1 MNISRIIL
9 IGCAVFAV
17 ISGIGLRA
25 EHSETM
31 KENEPVNVLDIS
43 EPHVVSDAER
53 RAKTLLAKAVVHVQK
68 EGDESVQDFMS
79 DAEYID
85 GELYVFALGI
95 DGQFLASGGSS
106 MVLVGDSV
114 LDTQDVYGNPFFR
127 EMITKAVHAG
137 FGEVQYH
144 WTNPTDRM
152 GEPKTTFFE
161 RVGDVIVAVGYYPE
175 RSSATEAK
183 RLLARAMAAI
193 VESEQDSLAEFNDTE
208 GSFVEGDLYVFVM
221 DMSSGKLLAH
231 GVSPELVGR
240 SHNEILSPD
249 DKPILTEMLNLAKEN
264 GRGVYTYQW
273 LNPLSSKVET
283 KHTYYRV
290 IDNKLVGVGYYT
302 NSNNT

>member
-1 MNISRIIL
+1 MSLSKIIL
-9 IGCAVFAV
+9 ISCAFFAV
-17 ISGIGLRA
+17 IGGIGLRA
-25 EHSETM
+25 EHSESEKATQA
-31 KENEPVNVLDIS
+31 VNVLDIS
-43 EPHVVSDAER
+43 EPHVVSEAER
-53 RAKTLLAKAVVHVQK
+53 RAKTLLAKAVIHVQT
-68 EGDESVQDFMS
+68 EGDESVKDFMS
-79 DAEYID
+79 DPEYID

-127 EMITKAVHAG
+127 EMITKAVHNG
-137 FGEVQYH
+137 FGEVEYH

-161 RVGDVIVAVGYYPE
+161 RVGDVIVAVGFYPE
-175 RSSATEAK
+175 RSSAAEAK
-183 RLLARAMAAI
+183 RLLARAMTAI
-193 VESEQDSLAEFNDTE
+193 VESEQQSLAEFNDAE

-249 DKPILTEMLNLAKEN
+249 DKPILTDMLNLAREN
-264 GRGVYTYQW
+264 GRGVYTYRW

-302 NSNNT
+302 KSSKT

>member
-1 MNISRIIL
+1 MNLSRIIL

-17 ISGIGLRA
+17 VSGIGLRA
-25 EHSETM
+25 EHSETE
-31 KENEPVNVLDIS
+31 KETKPVNVLDIS

-68 EGDESVQDFMS
+68 DGDESVKDFMS
-79 DAEYID
+79 DPEYID

-127 EMITKAVHAG
+127 EMITKAVHNG
-137 FGEVQYH
+137 FGEVKYH

-175 RSSATEAK
+175 RSSAAEAK
-183 RLLARAMAAI
+183 SLLARAMTAI
-193 VESEQDSLAEFNDTE
+193 VESEQESLTEFNDAE

-264 GRGVYTYQW
+264 GRGVYTYRW

>member
-25 EHSETM
+25 EHSETA

-53 RAKTLLAKAVVHVQK
+53 RAKTLLAKAVIHVQK
-68 EGDESVQDFMS
+68 DGDESVSDFMS
-79 DAEYID
+79 DPEYTD

-127 EMITKAVHAG
+127 EMITKAVHNG

-175 RSSATEAK
+175 RSSAAEAK
-183 RLLARAMAAI
+183 RLLARAMTAI
-193 VESEQDSLAEFNDTE
+193 VESEQDSITEFNNSE
-208 GSFVEGDLYVFVM
+208 GRFVEGDLYVFVM
-221 DMSSGKLLAH
+221 DMNSGKLLAH

-264 GRGVYTYQW
+264 GRGVYTYRW

-302 NSNNT
+302 KSNNT

>member
-1 MNISRIIL
+1 MNLSRIIL

-17 ISGIGLRA
+17 VSGIGLRA
-25 EHSETM
+25 EHSETE
-31 KENEPVNVLDIS
+31 KETKPVNVLDIS

-68 EGDESVQDFMS
+68 DGDESVKDFMS
-79 DAEYID
+79 DPEYID

-127 EMITKAVHAG
+127 EMITKAVHNG
-137 FGEVQYH
+137 FGEVKYH

-175 RSSATEAK
+175 RSSAAEAK
-183 RLLARAMAAI
+183 NLLARAMTAI
-193 VESEQDSLAEFNDTE
+193 VESEQESLTEFNDAE

-264 GRGVYTYQW
+264 GRGVYTYRW

>member
-25 EHSETM
+25 EHSETA
-31 KENEPVNVLDIS
+31 KENEPVNVLEIS

-68 EGDESVQDFMS
+68 EGDESVKDFMS
-79 DAEYID
+79 SAEYID

-127 EMITKAVHAG
+127 EMITKAVHNG

-183 RLLARAMAAI
+183 RLLARAMTAM
-193 VESEQDSLAEFNDTE
+193 VESEQDSIAEFNNSE
-208 GSFVEGDLYVFVM
+208 GSFVEGDLYVFVI
-221 DMSSGKLLAH
+221 DMNSGKLLAH

-249 DKPILTEMLNLAKEN
+249 NKPILTEMLNLAKEN

-273 LNPLSSKVET
+273 LNPLSRKVET

-302 NSNNT
+302 NSNSM

>member
-1 MNISRIIL
+1 MNLSRIIL

-17 ISGIGLRA
+17 VSGIGLRA
-25 EHSETM
+25 EHSETE
-31 KENEPVNVLDIS
+31 KEAKPVNVLDIS

-68 EGDESVQDFMS
+68 DGDESVKDFMS
-79 DAEYID
+79 DPEYID

-127 EMITKAVHAG
+127 EMITKAVHNG
-137 FGEVQYH
+137 FGEVKYH

-175 RSSATEAK
+175 RSSAAEAK
-183 RLLARAMAAI
+183 SLLARAMTAI
-193 VESEQDSLAEFNDTE
+193 VESEQESLTEFNDAE

-264 GRGVYTYQW
+264 GRGVYTYRW

>member
-1 MNISRIIL
+1 MNLSRLIL

-17 ISGIGLRA
+17 VSGIGLRA
-25 EHSETM
+25 EHSEVE
-31 KENEPVNVLDIS
+31 KETKPVNVLDIS

-68 EGDESVQDFMS
+68 EGDDSVKDFMS
-79 DAEYID
+79 DPEYID

-127 EMITKAVHAG
+127 EMITKAVHNG
-137 FGEVQYH
+137 FGEVKYH

-175 RSSATEAK
+175 RSSAAEAK
-183 RLLARAMAAI
+183 NLLARAMTAI
-193 VESEQDSLAEFNDTE
+193 VESEQESLTEFNDAE

-264 GRGVYTYQW
+264 GRGVYTYRW

>member
-25 EHSETM
+25 EHSETA

-53 RAKTLLAKAVVHVQK
+53 RAKTLLAKAVIHVQK
-68 EGDESVQDFMS
+68 GGDESVSDFMS
-79 DAEYID
+79 DPEYTD

-127 EMITKAVHAG
+127 EMITKAVHNG

-175 RSSATEAK
+175 RSSAAEAK
-183 RLLARAMAAI
+183 RLLARAMTAI
-193 VESEQDSLAEFNDTE
+193 VESEQDSITEFNNSE
-208 GSFVEGDLYVFVM
+208 GRFVEGDLYVFVM
-221 DMSSGKLLAH
+221 DMNSGKLLAH

>member
-1 MNISRIIL
+1 MNLSRIIL
-9 IGCAVFAV
+9 IGCAVFALV
-17 ISGIGLRA
+17 SGIGLRA
-25 EHSETM
+25 EHSETE
-31 KENEPVNVLDIS
+31 KEAKPVNVLDIS

-68 EGDESVQDFMS
+68 DGDESVKDFMS
-79 DAEYID
+79 DPEYID

-127 EMITKAVHAG
+127 EMITKAVHNG
-137 FGEVQYH
+137 FGEVKYH

-175 RSSATEAK
+175 RSSAAEAK
-183 RLLARAMAAI
+183 NLLARAMTAI
-193 VESEQDSLAEFNDTE
+193 VESEQESLTEFNDAE

-264 GRGVYTYQW
+264 GRGVYTYRW

>member
-1 MNISRIIL
+1 MNLSRIIL
-9 IGCAVFAV
+9 IGYAVFAV
-17 ISGIGLRA
+17 VSGSGLRA

-31 KENEPVNVLDIS
+31 EENKPVNVLDIS

-68 EGDESVQDFMS
+68 DGDESVKDFMS
-79 DAEYID
+79 DPEYID

-127 EMITKAVHAG
+127 EMITKAVHNG
-137 FGEVQYH
+137 FGEVKYH

-175 RSSATEAK
+175 RSSAAEAK
-183 RLLARAMAAI
+183 NLLARAMTAI
-193 VESEQDSLAEFNDTE
+193 VESEQESLTEFNDAE

-231 GVSPELVGR
+231 GVSPELVGG

-264 GRGVYTYQW
+264 GRGVYTYRW

>member
-1 MNISRIIL
+1 MNLSRIIL

-17 ISGIGLRA
+17 VSGIGLRA
-25 EHSETM
+25 EHSKTM
-31 KENEPVNVLDIS
+31 EENKPVNVLDIS

-68 EGDESVQDFMS
+68 DGDESVKDFMS
-79 DAEYID
+79 DPEYID

-127 EMITKAVHAG
+127 EMITKAVHNG
-137 FGEVQYH
+137 FGEVKYH

-175 RSSATEAK
+175 RSSAAEAK
-183 RLLARAMAAI
+183 NLLARAMTAI
-193 VESEQDSLAEFNDTE
+193 VESEQESLTEFNDAE

-264 GRGVYTYQW
+264 GRGVYTYRW

>member
-1 MNISRIIL
+1 MNLARIIL

-17 ISGIGLRA
+17 VNGIGLRA
-25 EHSETM
+25 EHSETE
-31 KENEPVNVLDIS
+31 KEAKPVNVLDIS
-43 EPHVVSDAER
+43 EPHVVSKAER

-68 EGDESVQDFMS
+68 EGDDSVKDFMS
-79 DAEYID
+79 DPEYID

-127 EMITKAVHAG
+127 EMITKAVHNG
-137 FGEVQYH
+137 FGEVKYH

-175 RSSATEAK
+175 RSSAAEAK
-183 RLLARAMAAI
+183 NLLARAMTAI
-193 VESEQDSLAEFNDTE
+193 VESEQESLNEFNDAD

-264 GRGVYTYQW
+264 GRGVYTYRW

-302 NSNNT
+302 NSNKT

>member
-1 MNISRIIL
+1 MNLSRIIL
-9 IGCAVFAV
+9 IGCALFAV
-17 ISGIGLRA
+17 VSGIGLRA
-25 EHSETM
+25 EHSEVE
-31 KENEPVNVLDIS
+31 KETKPVNVLEIS

-68 EGDESVQDFMS
+68 EGDDSVKDFMS

-127 EMITKAVHAG
+127 EMITKAVHKG
-137 FGEVQYH
+137 FGQVKYH

-175 RSSATEAK
+175 RSSAAEAK
-183 RLLARAMAAI
+183 RLLARAMTAI
-193 VESEQDSLAEFNDTE
+193 VESEQDSITEFNDTE
-208 GSFVEGDLYVFVM
+208 GRFVEGDLYVFVM

-264 GRGVYTYQW
+264 GRGVYTYRW

>member
-25 EHSETM
+25 EHSETV

-68 EGDESVQDFMS
+68 EGDESVKDFMS

-127 EMITKAVHAG
+127 EMITKAVHNG
-137 FGEVQYH
+137 FGEVKYH

-175 RSSATEAK
+175 RSSAAEAK
-183 RLLARAMAAI
+183 NLLARAMTAI
-193 VESEQDSLAEFNDTE
+193 VESEQESLTEFNDAE

-264 GRGVYTYQW
+264 GRGVYTYRW

-302 NSNNT
+302 KSNNT

>member
-25 EHSETM
+25 EHSETA

-68 EGDESVQDFMS
+68 DGDESVKDFMS

-127 EMITKAVHAG
+127 EMITKAVHNG

-144 WTNPTDRM
+144 WINPTDRM

>member
-1 MNISRIIL
+1 MNLSRIIL

-17 ISGIGLRA
+17 VSGIGLRA

-31 KENEPVNVLDIS
+31 EENKPVNVLDIS

-68 EGDESVQDFMS
+68 DGDESVKDFMS
-79 DAEYID
+79 DPEYID

-127 EMITKAVHAG
+127 EMITKAVHNG
-137 FGEVQYH
+137 FGEVKYH

-175 RSSATEAK
+175 RSSAAEAK
-183 RLLARAMAAI
+183 NLLARAMTAI
-193 VESEQDSLAEFNDTE
+193 VESEQESLTEFNDAE

-221 DMSSGKLLAH
+221 DMNSGKLLAH

-264 GRGVYTYQW
+264 GRGVYTYRW

>member
-1 MNISRIIL
+1 MNLSRIIL
-9 IGCAVFAV
+9 IGCALFAV
-17 ISGIGLRA
+17 VSGIGLRA
-25 EHSETM
+25 EHSEVE
-31 KENEPVNVLDIS
+31 KETKPVNVLDIS

-68 EGDESVQDFMS
+68 EGDDSVKDFMS

-127 EMITKAVHAG
+127 EMITKAVHNG
-137 FGEVQYH
+137 FGQVKYH

-175 RSSATEAK
+175 RSSAAEAK
-183 RLLARAMAAI
+183 RLLARAMTAI
-193 VESEQDSLAEFNDTE
+193 VESEQDSITEFNDTE

-264 GRGVYTYQW
+264 GRGVYTYRW

>member
-1 MNISRIIL
+1 MNLSRIIL

-17 ISGIGLRA
+17 VSGIGLRA
-25 EHSETM
+25 EHSETE
-31 KENEPVNVLDIS
+31 KETKPVNVLDIS

-68 EGDESVQDFMS
+68 DGDESVKDFMS
-79 DAEYID
+79 DPEYID

-106 MVLVGDSV
+106 MVLVGNSV

-127 EMITKAVHAG
+127 EMITKAVHNG
-137 FGEVQYH
+137 FGEVKYH

-175 RSSATEAK
+175 RSSAAEAK
-183 RLLARAMAAI
+183 NLLARAMTAI
-193 VESEQDSLAEFNDTE
+193 VESEQESLTEFNDAE

-264 GRGVYTYQW
+264 GRGVYTYRW

>member
-1 MNISRIIL
+1 MNLSRIIL
-9 IGCAVFAV
+9 IGCALFAV
-17 ISGIGLRA
+17 VSGIGLRA
-25 EHSETM
+25 EHSETE
-31 KENEPVNVLDIS
+31 KEAKPVNVLDIS

-68 EGDESVQDFMS
+68 DGDESVKDFMS
-79 DAEYID
+79 DPEYID

-127 EMITKAVHAG
+127 EMITKAVHKG
-137 FGEVQYH
+137 FGEVKYH

-175 RSSATEAK
+175 RSSAAEAK
-183 RLLARAMAAI
+183 NLLARAMTAI
-193 VESEQDSLAEFNDTE
+193 VESEQESLTEFNDAE

-264 GRGVYTYQW
+264 GRGVYTYRW

>member
-1 MNISRIIL
+1 MNLSRIIL

-17 ISGIGLRA
+17 VSGIGLRA

-31 KENEPVNVLDIS
+31 EENKPVNVLDIS

-68 EGDESVQDFMS
+68 DGDESVKDFMS
-79 DAEYID
+79 DPEYID

-127 EMITKAVHAG
+127 EMITKAVHNG
-137 FGEVQYH
+137 FGEVKYH

-161 RVGDVIVAVGYYPE
+161 RVRDVIVAVGYYPE
-175 RSSATEAK
+175 RSSAAEAK
-183 RLLARAMAAI
+183 NLLARAMTAI
-193 VESEQDSLAEFNDTE
+193 VESEQESLTEFNDAE

-249 DKPILTEMLNLAKEN
+249 DKPILTDMLNLAKEN
-264 GRGVYTYQW
+264 GRGVYTYRW

>member
-25 EHSETM
+25 EHSEAA

-53 RAKTLLAKAVVHVQK
+53 RAKTLLAKAVIHVQK
-68 EGDESVQDFMS
+68 DGDESVSDFMS
-79 DAEYID
+79 DPEYTD

-127 EMITKAVHAG
+127 EMITKAVHNG

-175 RSSATEAK
+175 RSSAAEAK
-183 RLLARAMAAI
+183 RLLARAMTAI
-193 VESEQDSLAEFNDTE
+193 VESEQDSITEFNNSE
-208 GSFVEGDLYVFVM
+208 GRFVEGDLYVFVM

-264 GRGVYTYQW
+264 GRGVYTYRW

-302 NSNNT
+302 KSNNT

>member
-1 MNISRIIL
+1 MNLSRIIL

-17 ISGIGLRA
+17 VSGISLRA
-25 EHSETM
+25 EHSETE
-31 KENEPVNVLDIS
+31 KQAKPINVLDIS
-43 EPHVVSDAER
+43 EPHVVSEAER
-53 RAKTLLAKAVVHVQK
+53 RAKTLLAKAVIHVQT
-68 EGDESVQDFMS
+68 EGDESVKDFMS
-79 DAEYID
+79 DPEYID
-85 GELYVFALGI
+85 GELYVFALAI

-127 EMITKAVHAG
+127 EMITKAVHNG
-137 FGEVQYH
+137 FGEVEYH

-175 RSSATEAK
+175 RSSAAEAK
-183 RLLARAMAAI
+183 NLLARAMTAI
-193 VESEQDSLAEFNDTE
+193 VESEQVSLAEFNDAE

-249 DKPILTEMLNLAKEN
+249 DKPILTDMLNLAREN
-264 GRGVYTYQW
+264 GRGVYTYRW

-302 NSNNT
+302 KSNKT

>member
-25 EHSETM
+25 EHSETA

-43 EPHVVSDAER
+43 EPHVVSEAER

-68 EGDESVQDFMS
+68 DGDESVKDFMS
-79 DAEYID
+79 DPEYID

-127 EMITKAVHAG
+127 EMITKAVHKG
-137 FGEVQYH
+137 FGQVKYH

-175 RSSATEAK
+175 RSSAAEAK
-183 RLLARAMAAI
+183 RLLARAMTAI
-193 VESEQDSLAEFNDTE
+193 VESEQDSITEFNDTE

-264 GRGVYTYQW
+264 GRGVYTYRW

>member
-1 MNISRIIL
+1 MNLSRIIL
-9 IGCAVFAV
+9 IGCALFAV

-25 EHSETM
+25 EHSEVE
-31 KENEPVNVLDIS
+31 KEIKPVNVLDIS

-53 RAKTLLAKAVVHVQK
+53 RAKILLAKAVVHVQK
-68 EGDESVQDFMS
+68 EGDDSVKDFMS

-127 EMITKAVHAG
+127 EMITKAVHKG
-137 FGEVQYH
+137 FGEVKYH

-175 RSSATEAK
+175 RSSAAEAK
-183 RLLARAMAAI
+183 NLLARAMTAI
-193 VESEQDSLAEFNDTE
+193 VESEQESLTEFNDAE

-221 DMSSGKLLAH
+221 DMSSGMLLAH

-240 SHNEILSPD
+240 SHDEILSPD

-264 GRGVYTYQW
+264 GRGVYTYRW

-302 NSNNT
+302 NLNNT

>member
-25 EHSETM
+25 EHSETV

-127 EMITKAVHAG
+127 EMITKAVHNG
-137 FGEVQYH
+137 FGEVKYH

-175 RSSATEAK
+175 RSSAAEAK
-183 RLLARAMAAI
+183 NLLARAMTAI
-193 VESEQDSLAEFNDTE
+193 VESEQESLTEFNDAE

-264 GRGVYTYQW
+264 GRGVYTYRW

-302 NSNNT
+302 KSNNT

>member
-25 EHSETM
+25 EHSETA

-53 RAKTLLAKAVVHVQK
+53 RAKTLLAKAVIHVQK
-68 EGDESVQDFMS
+68 DGDESVSDFMS
-79 DAEYID
+79 DPEYTD

-127 EMITKAVHAG
+127 EMITKAVHNG

-175 RSSATEAK
+175 RSSAAEAK
-183 RLLARAMAAI
+183 RLLARAMTAI
-193 VESEQDSLAEFNDTE
+193 VESEQDSITEFNNSE
-208 GSFVEGDLYVFVM
+208 GRFVEGDLYVFVM
-221 DMSSGKLLAH
+221 DMNSGKLLAH

>member
-1 MNISRIIL
+1 MNLSRIIL

-17 ISGIGLRA
+17 VSGIGLRA
-25 EHSETM
+25 EHSETE
-31 KENEPVNVLDIS
+31 KEAKPVNVLDIS

-68 EGDESVQDFMS
+68 DGDESVKDFMS
-79 DAEYID
+79 DPEYID

-127 EMITKAVHAG
+127 EMITKAVHNG
-137 FGEVQYH
+137 FGEVKYH

-175 RSSATEAK
+175 RSSAAEAK
-183 RLLARAMAAI
+183 NLLARAMTAI
-193 VESEQDSLAEFNDTE
+193 VESEQESLTEFNDAE

-264 GRGVYTYQW
+264 GRGVYTYRW

>member
-1 MNISRIIL
+1 MNLSRLIL

-17 ISGIGLRA
+17 VSGIGLRA
-25 EHSETM
+25 EHSETE
-31 KENEPVNVLDIS
+31 KEAKPVNVLDIS

-68 EGDESVQDFMS
+68 DGDESVKDFMS
-79 DAEYID
+79 DPEYID

-127 EMITKAVHAG
+127 EMITKAVHNG
-137 FGEVQYH
+137 FGEVKYH

-175 RSSATEAK
+175 RSSAAEAK
-183 RLLARAMAAI
+183 NLLARAMTAI
-193 VESEQDSLAEFNDTE
+193 VESEQESLTEFNDAE

-264 GRGVYTYQW
+264 GRGVYTYRW

>member
-25 EHSETM
+25 EHSETA
-31 KENEPVNVLDIS
+31 KENEPVNVLEIS

-68 EGDESVQDFMS
+68 EGDESVKDFMS
-79 DAEYID
+79 SAEYID

-127 EMITKAVHAG
+127 EMITKAVHKG

-183 RLLARAMAAI
+183 RLLARAMTAM
-193 VESEQDSLAEFNDTE
+193 VESEQDSIAEFNNSE
-208 GSFVEGDLYVFVM
+208 GSFVEGDLYVFVI
-221 DMSSGKLLAH
+221 DMNSGKLLAH

-249 DKPILTEMLNLAKEN
+249 NKPILTEMLNLAKEN

-273 LNPLSSKVET
+273 LNPLSRKVET
-283 KHTYYRV
+283 KHTCYRV
-290 IDNKLVGVGYYT
+290 IDNKLIGVGYYT
-302 NSNNT
+302 NSNST

>member
-1 MNISRIIL
+1 MNLSRIIL
-9 IGCAVFAV
+9 IVCAVFAV
-17 ISGIGLRA
+17 VSGISLRA
-25 EHSETM
+25 EHSETE
-31 KENEPVNVLDIS
+31 KEAKPVNVLDIS
-43 EPHVVSDAER
+43 EPHVVSKAER
-53 RAKTLLAKAVVHVQK
+53 RAKTLLAKAVIHVQK
-68 EGDESVQDFMS
+68 EGDDSVKDFMS
-79 DAEYID
+79 DPEYID

-127 EMITKAVHAG
+127 EMITKAVHNG
-137 FGEVQYH
+137 FGEVKYH

-161 RVGDVIVAVGYYPE
+161 SVGDVIVAVGYYPE
-175 RSSATEAK
+175 RSSAAEAK
-183 RLLARAMAAI
+183 NLLARAMTAI
-193 VESEQDSLAEFNDTE
+193 VESEQESLAEFNDAD
-208 GSFVEGDLYVFVM
+208 GSFVERDLYVFVM

-240 SHNEILSPD
+240 SHSEILSPD

-264 GRGVYTYQW
+264 GRGVYTYRW
-273 LNPLSSKVET
+273 LNPQSSKVET

-302 NSNNT
+302 KSNNT

>member
-1 MNISRIIL
+1 MNLSRIIL

-17 ISGIGLRA
+17 VSGIGLRA

-31 KENEPVNVLDIS
+31 EENKPVNVLDIS

-68 EGDESVQDFMS
+68 DGDESVKDFMS
-79 DAEYID
+79 DPEYID

-127 EMITKAVHAG
+127 EMITKAVHNG
-137 FGEVQYH
+137 FGEVKYH

-175 RSSATEAK
+175 RSSAAEAK
-183 RLLARAMAAI
+183 NLLARAMTAI
-193 VESEQDSLAEFNDTE
+193 VESEQESLTEFNDAE

-264 GRGVYTYQW
+264 GRGVYTYRW

>member
-1 MNISRIIL
+1 MNLSRIIL

-17 ISGIGLRA
+17 VSGIGLRA
-25 EHSETM
+25 EHSETE
-31 KENEPVNVLDIS
+31 KEAKPVNVLDIS

-68 EGDESVQDFMS
+68 DGDESVKDFMS
-79 DAEYID
+79 DPEYID

-127 EMITKAVHAG
+127 EMITKAVHNG
-137 FGEVQYH
+137 FGEVKYH

-175 RSSATEAK
+175 RSSAAEAK
-183 RLLARAMAAI
+183 NLLARAMTAI
-193 VESEQDSLAEFNDTE
+193 VESEQESLTEFNDAE

-264 GRGVYTYQW
+264 GRGVYTY
-273 LNPLSSKVET
+273 
-283 KHTYYRV
+283 R
-290 IDNKLVGVGYYT
+290 
-302 NSNNT
+302 

>member
-1 MNISRIIL
+1 MNLSRIIL

-17 ISGIGLRA
+17 VSGISLRA
-25 EHSETM
+25 EHSETE
-31 KENEPVNVLDIS
+31 KQAKPVNVLDIS
-43 EPHVVSDAER
+43 EPHVVSEAER
-53 RAKTLLAKAVVHVQK
+53 RTKTLLAKAVIHVQT
-68 EGDESVQDFMS
+68 EGDESVKDFMS
-79 DAEYID
+79 DPEYID

-127 EMITKAVHAG
+127 EMITKAVHNG
-137 FGEVQYH
+137 FGEVEYH

-175 RSSATEAK
+175 RSSAAEAK
-183 RLLARAMAAI
+183 NLLARAMTAI
-193 VESEQDSLAEFNDTE
+193 VESEQDSLVEFNDAE

-249 DKPILTEMLNLAKEN
+249 DKPILTDMLNLAREN
-264 GRGVYTYQW
+264 GRGVYTYRW

-302 NSNNT
+302 KSNKT